1 MAATE
6 AQRRAADRWT
16 KRNQRGQVCI
26 KFYEADGDLADR
38 VKAAAESEGMTMT
51 AWCKAAIIEKIGK

>member
-6 AQRRAADRWT
+6 AQRRAADKWT

-26 KFYEADGDLADR
+26 KFYESDEDLADR
-38 VKAAAESEGMTMT
+38 VKAAAESEGITVP
-51 AWCKAAIIEKIGK
+51 AWCKAAIIEKVGK

>member
-6 AQRRAADRWT
+6 AQRRASDKWM

-26 KFYEADGDLADR
+26 KFYESDGDLAER
-38 VKAAAESEGMTMT
+38 VKAAADSEGMTMT

>member
-26 KFYEADGDLADR
+26 KFYESDGDLAER
-38 VKAAAESEGMTMT
+38 VKAAAESEGMTVT

>member
-1 MAATE
+1 MATSD
-6 AQRRAADRWT
+6 AQRRAADKWT

-26 KFYEADGDLADR
+26 KFYEADGDLAER